1 MNFTIELTLNEVQKR
16 ELYRLGKATKK
27 VYNYAIE
34 RLDVNFNKTKRIL
47 SYDVLL
53 DEINEGKLD
62 DEQVLKYS
70 SHIFKGVIQVAI
82 GAYRSYILEGEKK
95 PYPRVIDEFAYAL
108 YFDNSLVELNYDGLI
123 LKDRSLMLNVDE
135 NSSDFFLRAKKSKIL
150 FVDKDVRNVK
160 MRYDGIYY
168 FLYGE
173 IVGNKKGKP
182 SGLMLDFDKKYFLT
196 SPSGLKIEK
205 LTKNDAFVN
214 KCFIIKDLEES
225 IQEKVSKNRKV
236 YDAEYNSLDFTKK
249 QVKVYIDNFIR
260 EIIKEVFDTNP
271 GFICVNFID
280 YNRYCSSMKEK
291 VNLYLLKTV
300 RSKLSRI
307 CKAKNIEYIIAPTH
321 QSEELYQT
329 IAI

>member
-1 MNFTIELTLNEVQKR
+1 MNFTIELGLNEVQKR
-16 ELYRLGKATKK
+16 ELYKLGIATKK

-47 SYDVLL
+47 SYNVLL
-53 DEINEGKLD
+53 DEINEGKLED
-62 DEQVLKYS
+62 DQVLKYS
-70 SHIFKGVIQVAI
+70 AHIFKGVLQVAV

-95 PYPRVIDEFAYAL
+95 PFPKVFDEFSYAL
-108 YFDNSLVELNYDGLI
+108 YFDPDLIELNYDGLLI
-123 LKDRSLMLNVDE
+123 KDKELMLNLNED
-135 NSSDFFLRAKKSKIL
+135 SSDYFLRTKKSKIL

-160 MRYDGIYY
+160 IRYDGIYY
-168 FLYGE
+168 FLYGD

-182 SGLMLDFDKKYFLT
+182 SGLMLDFDKKHFLT
-196 SPSGLKIEK
+196 SPSGLKFEK
-205 LTKNDAFVN
+205 LTKNDAFIN
-214 KCFIIKDLEES
+214 KCYIIKDLEEN
-225 IQEKVSKNRKV
+225 IENKIAKNRKV

-249 QVKVYIDNFIR
+249 QVKVYIDNFIN
-260 EIIKEVFDTNP
+260 EIIKEIFDTNP
-271 GFICVNFID
+271 SFICVNFID

-300 RSKLSRI
+300 RSKLSRL